1 MEHNNSRA
9 EIGFLNAAFCLMVIL
24 IHILAVPVGALER
37 SSGAYF
43 FCYAPWRLS
52 ALVVQGFLFL
62 SAMKMAMKYKN
73 APFSYGAFLKRRA
86 LSVALPYVAWVLVY
100 DCYFVFC
107 RRYFDFNMFALV
119 KYIFN
124 GQLVGHFYF
133 IIALAQFYL
142 LMPLW
147 LFLARK
153 KAPWVIGVS
162 FVITLLSILAG
173 AMAPYWAGP
182 YPRLAPVLAW
192 QDRWLFTYL
201 LFWVLGLYAGT
212 YYEKWKEFLK
222 KHGKKIVFIFAAFAV
237 LDLGLGYFAS
247 SRALMLPALDVT
259 NNIIHYLYAIFGIF
273 AFYLAASRLAEKGVK
288 SRLVALIGASS
299 YNIYLCHCL
308 VLFVMEEF
316 YLRFGISSQKTIF
329 FINFVVVYLVS
340 VGGCALYTALK
351 GKLIKR
357 IKSKKQGMIAS

>member
-9 EIGFLNAAFCLMVIL
+9 EIGFLNAAFCLLVIL
-24 IHILAVPVGALER
+24 IHIFAVPVGALAR

-86 LSVALPYVAWVLVY
+86 LSVALPMWHGFWCMIAIL
-100 DCYFVFC
+100 C
-107 RRYFDFNMFALV
+107 FAAVILILTCLRWV

-162 FVITLLSILAG
+162 FVITLLSILQ
-173 AMAPYWAGP
+173 GP
-182 YPRLAPVLAW
+182 WRPIGRG
-192 QDRWLFTYL
+192 R
-201 LFWVLGLYAGT
+201 
-212 YYEKWKEFLK
+212 
-222 KHGKKIVFIFAAFAV
+222 I
-237 LDLGLGYFAS
+237 
-247 SRALMLPALDVT
+247 RAL
-259 NNIIHYLYAIFGIF
+259 
-273 AFYLAASRLAEKGVK
+273 R
-288 SRLVALIGASS
+288 
-299 YNIYLCHCL
+299 
-308 VLFVMEEF
+308 
-316 YLRFGISSQKTIF
+316 RF
-329 FINFVVVYLVS
+329 
-340 VGGCALYTALK
+340 
-351 GKLIKR
+351 
-357 IKSKKQGMIAS
+357 